1 MYARL
6 LTVVA
11 FVVNTKIDCLR
22 VNSCCSSS
30 KLKSSNWLD
39 MLQDLHLNLHLR
51 KVISEGI
58 SDVYFTLRL
67 PYQLDTAFGVR

>member
-39 MLQDLHLNLHLR
+39 MLQDLHLNLHLH

-58 SDVYFTLRL
+58 SDDFTLRL
-67 PYQLDTAFGVR
+67 PYQLDTALGVR